1 MLKTEDNPP
10 ILFPEG
16 VGLLEI
22 AGPWW
27 VAHTKSR
34 NEKALAWWLNK
45 HGVGYFLPLSEKLH
59 RSRGRKYTCMVPL
72 FAGYVF
78 FAGDAQQRQ
87 TALASNRIA
96 NVIEVVDQS
105 RLVRNLVQIS
115 DALGRGVVLDPHP
128 YLKTGQSCRVT
139 AGPLAGLEGI
149 IVRKK
154 EAARLVLQIDMLGQA
169 ASVEIDADTI
179 EPLT

>member
-10 ILFPEG
+10 MLFPEG
-16 VGLLEI
+16 ATISEI
-22 AGPWW
+22 EGPWW
-27 VAHTKSR
+27 VSHTKSR

-45 HGVGYFLPLSEKLH
+45 HDVAYFLPLSAKLH
-59 RSRGRKYTCMVPL
+59 HSRGRKYTCLVPL

-78 FAGDAQQRQ
+78 FAGDSQQRQ
-87 TALASNRIA
+87 TALSSNRIA
-96 NVIEVVDQS
+96 NVIEVVDQA
-105 RLVRNLVQIS
+105 RLVRNLMQIS

-154 EAARLVLQIDMLGQA
+154 DSARLVLQVDMLGQA

-179 EPLT
+179 EPVT